1 MSNTEQRTNHCF
13 PKLEPTGSP
22 SNFPTITKIPSNEPS
37 SGPTNT
43 QYTVIL
49 QPVKFELFFTG
60 RRLNG
65 RTIEEN
71 NDNTLREALRSIIT
85 DSMKSNFSDEGFHS
99 VQMVLKRLEANTR
112 KTSYKIG
119 GSMVFDTV
127 DVTNIPDDESI
138 LEKMLIALTSADE
151 TKLGGN
157 IVDISASSYS
167 DVKIEQNLNDS
178 FSSSITSETNN
189 NNITYAAICVAFAS
203 TVAAIGLIFQ
213 QRRKMNGE
221 ESDED
226 DIEAVS
232 PSKVNPLALRHLS
245 PFSLSPSNTPGT
257 RKYFCK
263 LNDDDQND
271 DSNKNCL
278 PSYVTN
284 NPLYDDSSLEAPSMA
299 SMMTGLNS
307 TTERSRMG
315 ESTDGE
321 SLTNM
326 SAMDEV
332 RLNAVLQIEDGS
344 VLADNSLSNVGGQSR
359 ARKKAFSRLW
369 RGSPLK
375 SKGSSKCIQGS
386 KLKSPPPPKKASP
399 MSSKRKLTTTDSI
412 VTPSDSP
419 KTIYKTVPITSELYP
434 GEEKFMNGEESVGS
448 NSNADLSL
456 LGDQSNKDEYYG
468 QEDSNLYYNMLG
480 ERSEEDS
487 FETDSLDI
495 NEMFGLGSTSSSVIS
510 GDIASNLEEVTLKI
524 EAKMEA
530 CAEDDGEQ
538 QQADME

>member
-1 MSNTEQRTNHCF
+1 MNSSLLSD
-13 PKLEPTGSP
+13 LEPTEGP
-22 SNFPTITKIPSNEPS
+22 SSYPTISMPPSTNPS
-37 SGPTNT
+37 YEPTNT

-65 RTIEEN
+65 RTLEDINE
-71 NDNTLREALRSIIT
+71 NTLRETLRSVIT
-85 DSMKSNFSDEGFHS
+85 DCMETNFSNEGFHS
-99 VQMVLKRLEANTR
+99 VQMVLNQLESNA
-112 KTSYKIG
+112 KKSSYKIG
-119 GSMVFDTV
+119 GSMVFDTM
-127 DVTNIPDDESI
+127 DVTNIPDDISI
-138 LEKMLIALTSADE
+138 LDKMLISLASTDTKA
-151 TKLGGN
+151 KLGGN

-167 DVKIEQNLNDS
+167 SSTIKSAQNAKENETKISSQND
-178 FSSSITSETNN
+178 T
-189 NNITYAAICVAFAS
+189 ITYAAVTVALLS

-221 ESDED
+221 ESVDED
-226 DIEAVS
+226 IEPVS

-245 PFSLSPSNTPGT
+245 PFSLSPNNTPGAK
-257 RKYFCK
+257 KYFCK
-263 LNDDDQND
+263 LDDDDQND
-271 DSNKNCL
+271 NIKKNGL
-278 PSYVTN
+278 PSYVSS
-284 NPLYDDSSLEAPSMA
+284 NPIYQDDSSLEAPSMA

-332 RLNAVLQIEDGS
+332 RLNSVLQLEDGS
-344 VLADNSLSNVGGQSR
+344 LLADTSLNNANGQSR

-375 SKGSSKCIQGS
+375 KINSKKSIQSSKS
-386 KLKSPPPPKKASP
+386 KSPIPKKKASP
-399 MSSKRKLTTTDSI
+399 MNIKRKQITITNTDEEVAPTLSPLTA
-412 VTPSDSP
+412 
-419 KTIYKTVPITSELYP
+419 YNTVPITSELYP
-434 GEEKFMNGEESVGS
+434 GEEKFMNCEESVGS
-448 NSNADLSL
+448 NSNADRSL
-456 LGDQSNKDEYYG
+456 LGDQSIKDEYYG

-510 GDIASNLEEVTLKI
+510 GDIASNLEEVTLKM

-530 CAEDDGEQ
+530 CTEDDREEHF
-538 QQADME
+538 DIK